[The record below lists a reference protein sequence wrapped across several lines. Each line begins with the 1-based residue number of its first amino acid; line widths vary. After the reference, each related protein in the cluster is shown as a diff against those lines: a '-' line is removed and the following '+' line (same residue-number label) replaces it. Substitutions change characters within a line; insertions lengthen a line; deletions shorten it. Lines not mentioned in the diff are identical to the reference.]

1 MQTSD
6 LTSKMVAYQHL
17 KNFNIDQAVDWALEM
32 LLRGY
37 ESPSLLILAGISKPT
52 NFFEAEK
59 YLLNSLNELGIAL
72 PEKQDAII
80 GYCRTFIE
88 KIAKSADVKTNLEA
102 LYSTGLAFDYEKPIF
117 EFYLF
122 YWAWSD
128 LDYGESYQNY
138 VPEATNDNIEELVT
152 KKAIE
157 WMKNN

>member
-1 MQTSD
+1 M
-6 LTSKMVAYQHL
+6 LAYQHL
-17 KNFNIDQAVDWALEM
+17 KDFNIDHAVDWALEM
-32 LLRGY
+32 LLKGY
-37 ESPSLLILAGISKPT
+37 ETPSLLILSGISKPT
-52 NFFEAEK
+52 SFFEAEK
-59 YLLNSLNELGIAL
+59 YLLNSLKELGIAV
-72 PEKQDAII
+72 PEKQEAII
-80 GYCRTFIE
+80 GYCRNFIE

-122 YWAWSD
+122 YWAWCD

-138 VPEATNDNIEELVT
+138 VPEATRDNIEELVT